1 MGVEIYNHN
10 NSGESIHASWWQWR
24 PAVEII
30 RTFDMFDE
38 ERLDLLSNGIGEF
51 SRDEALAIAEHLEI
65 RILPE
70 LDPAHRILLDGTTT
84 DTVDDGTFYREVDQ
98 QHRNYSVNYEW
109 LVKFTAFCKQSNGLY
124 IC

>member
-1 MGVEIYNHN
+1 VGVDISDLN
-10 NSGESIHASWWQWR
+10 NSDEFIHANWWQWR
-24 PAVEII
+24 PTVEII

-51 SRDEALAIAEHLEI
+51 SRDEALAISEYLEI
-65 RILPE
+65 RIFPKLNPN
-70 LDPAHRILLDGTTT
+70 HRILLDGTIT
-84 DTVDDGTFYREVDQ
+84 DTVDDGTFYRDLDQ
-98 QHRNYSVNYEW
+98 QHRNYSVDYDW